1 MSTLYTRNGEGVFE
15 LPGRTVNTF
24 TSGLVRVDTS
34 YAIKTSNIAA
44 ARSVDFQV
52 GSEIVGDSYPAVD
65 GLYLYPE
72 PQEVRREYGMTE
84 LMASYYGRTRTDVP
98 PPTVIEKETYGY
110 DTAFLLGSQNG
121 FIVDT
126 TNLRISLNDLFFQFV
141 VPVGEIINFRDKDLF
156 DSPLTEPNAVYYD
169 DGTGPEP
176 ITFTKSSVVN
186 NYYDYYNYPNIGQ
199 SLDGYFSKQF
209 RLFKPQIKVVAQR
222 NFGNF
227 VELDVTFNRYIG
239 VGYTQV
245 NG

>member
-65 GLYLYPE
+65 GLFLYPE

-84 LMASYYGRTRTDVP
+84 LMVSYYGRTRTDVP
-98 PPTVIEKETYGY
+98 PPTVIERSITSG
-110 DTAFLLGSQNG
+110 NG
-121 FIVDT
+121 FI
-126 TNLRISLNDLFFQFV
+126 ISINDLFFEFV
-141 VPVGEIINFRDKDLF
+141 VPVGEVINFRDQNLF
-156 DSPLTEPNAVYYD
+156 DTPLSEPNAMYTNNGDTAVNFSK
-169 DGTGPEP
+169 
-176 ITFTKSSVVN
+176 TFVSPLGFIPSGFHL
-186 NYYDYYNYPNIGQ
+186 YAYPNIFLGEIIGTNYVN
-199 SLDGYFSKQF
+199 L
-209 RLFKPQIKVVAQR
+209 RKPTMLVIAQR

-227 VELDVTFNRYIG
+227 VELEVTYKRNTEQDGWI
-239 VGYTQV
+239 
-245 NG
+245 NA